1 VKKKKRETTTHP
13 SKERIET
20 LKIHGS
26 FEDVLKASVSG
37 NPKPKRK
44 GKKNKD

>member
-1 VKKKKRETTTHP
+1 VKKKKVKKDE
-13 SKERIET
+13 S